1 MTTTVTL
8 VVQTP
13 VTVNNSPVLDYTQG
27 RSYSIFLYEMTPG
40 FKPFTEFLKEIF
52 YHTTKKKEIIE
63 FLSHCCLLV
72 FSKIKIT
79 KVTMF
84 LKKGWGGG
92 GLGVT
97 MHSSK
102 KSNSKSTFWS
112 DVAVL

>member
-1 MTTTVTL
+1 MTNTVTQ
-8 VVQTP
+8 VVETP
-13 VTVNNSPVLDYTQG
+13 VTVNNSPLLGYTPG

-52 YHTTKKKEIIE
+52 HHTTKKEIIE

-72 FSKIKIT
+72 FSTIKIT

-84 LKKGWGGG
+84 LKKGLGGFRCDDA
-92 GLGVT
+92 
-97 MHSSK
+97 HSSK
-102 KSNSKSTFWS
+102 KSNSRSTFSS

>member
-1 MTTTVTL
+1 MTTTVTQ

-13 VTVNNSPVLDYTQG
+13 VTVDNSPILDYTPG

-52 YHTTKKKEIIE
+52 YHTTKKEIIE

-84 LKKGWGGG
+84 LKKGLGGFRCDDAFKQKVKFKINF
-92 GLGVT
+92 LE
-97 MHSSK
+97 
-102 KSNSKSTFWS
+102 
-112 DVAVL
+112 

>member
-13 VTVNNSPVLDYTQG
+13 VTVNNSPVPDYTQG

-52 YHTTKKKEIIE
+52 YHTTKKKEIIG

-84 LKKGWGGG
+84 LKKGLGGEG
-92 GLGVT
+92 GRCDDAFNQKVKFKINL
-97 MHSSK
+97 
-102 KSNSKSTFWS
+102 
-112 DVAVL
+112 LE